1 MTQAQSKSIK
11 AKPVKVPS
19 DHVAVQRVRTA
30 VERQHGGQV
39 PKESYLHRME
49 KVVQQRPAPSAPAKP
64 KPESTPR
71 PAAPPVAQD
80 MLRSRQLNPNND
92 AFWRSR
98 GEAGRP
104 EDWQQRLRDTKKA

>member
-1 MTQAQSKSIK
+1 MTQAQSKAIK
-11 AKPVKVPS
+11 ANPVKVTT

-39 PKESYLHRME
+39 PKDSYLHRME
-49 KVVQQRPAPSAPAKP
+49 RVVQQRPAPPVPVTSR
-64 KPESTPR
+64 PEATSR

-80 MLRSRQLNPNND
+80 MHRSRQLNPNND

-104 EDWQQRLRDTKKA
+104 DDWQQRLLDTKKA

>member
-11 AKPVKVPS
+11 AKPVKVPT
-19 DHVAVQRVRTA
+19 DHLAVQRVRTA
-30 VERQHGGQV
+30 VEKQHGGQV
-39 PKESYLHRME
+39 PKDSYLHRLE
-49 KVVQQRPAPSAPAKP
+49 KGVQQRTAPPAPFKP
-64 KPESTPR
+64 RPEATSR

-80 MLRSRQLNPNND
+80 IHRSRQLNPNND

-104 EDWQQRLRDTKKA
+104 DDWQQRLRDTQKA